1 MKWKSFLL
9 QSKAKVQKLQSPN
22 FKDWFRF
29 SSLFHFF
36 FFFLFAFHLKFS
48 VHALSLFFSCS
59 CQLFVFP
66 PFNSFFHFFWS
77 FYLHNIHENK
87 RMKEIVFT
95 NDRPKNVYLLSFRKL
110 TSSRVTGR
118 VPWCVTQSRIHWVTS
133 LASHR
138 SSTIDQNILSAAFLH
153 KSLFCSFYLLTG
165 VKFLNILCANFLCK
179 SALRSFILV
188 TFQLCNY
195 LVEKYWRKR
204 RE

>member
-1 MKWKSFLL
+1 LIQIFVVLLFLL
-9 QSKAKVQKLQSPN
+9 FL
-22 FKDWFRF
+22 
-29 SSLFHFF
+29 SLY
-36 FFFLFAFHLKFS
+36 FLLKFS
-48 VHALSLFFSCS
+48 VHALSLFFSSS

-138 SSTIDQNILSAAFLH
+138 SSTIDQNILWAAFCTKVFCAAFICLQESYSSTFYAQIFHAKVLWAAFL
-153 KSLFCSFYLLTG
+153 
-165 VKFLNILCANFLCK
+165 
-179 SALRSFILV
+179 
-188 TFQLCNY
+188 
-195 LVEKYWRKR
+195 
-204 RE
+204 